1 MCGCQDPLIN
11 CLRIPLVIKGL
22 RREKSTLQ
30 RPQKLPITALV
41 LHTIKLQLD
50 LTTFDDVMLWAA
62 FCTAFFGFLRAAEF
76 TSPSSSFSPQVHLSL
91 ANVSVDKHP
100 VPDAVF
106 IRLNKSKTDQFHKGC
121 SIVLARSD
129 CAICPVAAL
138 MTYLQRRGNDSGPLF
153 HFVDKCP
160 LTREKLNSRL
170 QKVIAAAGWQ
180 GRYTLHSF
188 RVGAATTAASLGFPD
203 YLIKALGRWSS
214 EAYQVYIK
222 LPQHRLQLAST
233 CLATANTFNVQK

>member
-1 MCGCQDPLIN
+1 MG
-11 CLRIPLVIKGL
+11 
-22 RREKSTLQ
+22 
-30 RPQKLPITALV
+30 
-41 LHTIKLQLD
+41 
-50 LTTFDDVMLWAA
+50 
-62 FCTAFFGFLRAAEF
+62 
-76 TSPSSSFSPQVHLSL
+76 
-91 ANVSVDKHP
+91 
-100 VPDAVF
+100 
-106 IRLNKSKTDQFHKGC
+106 
-121 SIVLARSD
+121 
-129 CAICPVAAL
+129 
-138 MTYLQRRGNDSGPLF
+138 YLQRRGNDSGPLIR
-153 HFVDKCP
+153 FVDKSP

-170 QKVIAAAGWQ
+170 QRIIAAGGWQ